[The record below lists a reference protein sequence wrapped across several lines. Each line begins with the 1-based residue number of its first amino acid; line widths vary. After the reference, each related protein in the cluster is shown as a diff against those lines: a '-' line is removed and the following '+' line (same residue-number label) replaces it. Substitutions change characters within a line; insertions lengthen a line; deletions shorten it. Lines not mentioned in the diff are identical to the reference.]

1 MKQPALAGLLVT
13 FMGLELNQIGIDA
26 TRKNRDDKNWG
37 RTERGQSLRCCD
49 VNPKRRKGTFLQA
62 LEFPCNRYICYLN
75 LFILKESMSHFI
87 VLEIQNLP
95 YIRDENTKKIR
106 FSLQLVSHEV
116 SSVTLNLVNRYFSW
130 HSDKGAAND
139 IIILLKSHRWI
150 QMSIFFFGQP

>member
-1 MKQPALAGLLVT
+1 M
-13 FMGLELNQIGIDA
+13 
-26 TRKNRDDKNWG
+26 
-37 RTERGQSLRCCD
+37 
-49 VNPKRRKGTFLQA
+49 QA
-62 LEFPCNRYICYLN
+62 LEFPCNCYICYPN

-139 IIILLKSHRWI
+139 IIILLKVIDEYRWAYF
-150 QMSIFFFGQP
+150 SSVNPKEWPFFTHLQKLGNVRRNIRNLCASMNDVCKTERDELQDFDQLKN